1 MAGAGWRVWPW
12 FSVGGDGL
20 LGPCGLLAWNQETG
34 WLDHIVFSHLTK
46 NVLGGALVESRVGF
60 FENKSYFN
68 LIGPYMSLK
77 NKCGANDCFCH
88 I

>member
-46 NVLGGALVESRVGF
+46 NVLGGAPVESRVGF
-60 FENKSYFN
+60 FENKSYSCVWDKMV
-68 LIGPYMSLK
+68 L
-77 NKCGANDCFCH
+77 
-88 I
+88 